1 MAMGCLAGCKKSLSW
16 TDPLNHKK
24 RADNFSAR
32 FLFSDSPQLYFPTTS
47 LPELEPAAGNELPF
61 PLSPPLS
68 THHSRLSGFPFLL
81 LMTHPFVH
89 STNKTESEMKSQGRW
104 YYPQWWTGCGGIWF
118 GKVHH
123 DDILTKRGQ
132 NELWF
137 GAIQMKKHRLI
148 PADKGKRFFWGGRGD
163 GKECWN
169 EILFETQSFPP
180 RLTVK
185 YILAPVRK
193 RNDKCKKQ
201 RERENSGKDYIWKQN
216 DETVYFISNYYS
228 TKGMNFFDIKSP
240 SSKNIEEADEEVFV
254 ILFLCWWTRFGLWVL
269 HSLLWSFVVI
279 LFLCW
284 WKRCGCSTP
293 KGRRALNVPLLVT
306 LTDRPP
312 GLPTWKIYS
321 HKSQTYFSPFLTI
334 LI

>member
-148 PADKGKRFFWGGRGD
+148 PADKGKRFFWGGGEEMEKNVEMKSYLRLSHSPPGSLSNTFWRQWEREMTNVRSRERG
-163 GKECWN
+163 KTVEK
-169 EILFETQSFPP
+169 IIFENKMMK
-180 RLTVK
+180 L
-185 YILAPVRK
+185 YILYQTTILPKGWISSTSNLLLPKTLRRLMRK
-193 RNDKCKKQ
+193 YLWFFFFVGGRDSAC
-201 RERENSGKDYIWKQN
+201 GC
-216 DETVYFISNYYS
+216 S
-228 TKGMNFFDIKSP
+228 T
-240 SSKNIEEADEEVFV
+240 
-254 ILFLCWWTRFGLWVL
+254 LCCDP
-269 HSLLWSFVVI
+269 LLWSFFFVGGRDVGAP
-279 LFLCW
+279 LPKDGEHWMSHCW
-284 WKRCGCSTP
+284 
-293 KGRRALNVPLLVT
+293 
-306 LTDRPP
+306 
-312 GLPTWKIYS
+312 
-321 HKSQTYFSPFLTI
+321 
-334 LI
+334 

>member
-16 TDPLNHKK
+16 KDPLNHKK

-104 YYPQWWTGCGGIWF
+104 YYPQWWTGGGGIWF

-123 DDILTKRGQ
+123 DGILTKRGQ

-137 GAIQMKKHRLI
+137 GEIQMKKHRLI

-201 RERENSGKDYIWKQN
+201 R
-216 DETVYFISNYYS
+216 
-228 TKGMNFFDIKSP
+228 
-240 SSKNIEEADEEVFV
+240 
-254 ILFLCWWTRFGLWVL
+254 
-269 HSLLWSFVVI
+269 
-279 LFLCW
+279 
-284 WKRCGCSTP
+284 
-293 KGRRALNVPLLVT
+293 
-306 LTDRPP
+306 
-312 GLPTWKIYS
+312 
-321 HKSQTYFSPFLTI
+321 
-334 LI
+334 

>member
-104 YYPQWWTGCGGIWF
+104 YYPQWWTGGGGIWF

-123 DDILTKRGQ
+123 DGILTKRDQ

-137 GAIQMKKHRLI
+137 GAIQMKKHVI
-148 PADKGKRFFWGGRGD
+148 PADKGKRFFWG
-163 GKECWN
+163 K
-169 EILFETQSFPP
+169 
-180 RLTVK
+180 
-185 YILAPVRK
+185 K
-193 RNDKCKKQ
+193 R
-201 RERENSGKDYIWKQN
+201 
-216 DETVYFISNYYS
+216 
-228 TKGMNFFDIKSP
+228 
-240 SSKNIEEADEEVFV
+240 
-254 ILFLCWWTRFGLWVL
+254 
-269 HSLLWSFVVI
+269 
-279 LFLCW
+279 
-284 WKRCGCSTP
+284 WKRMLKWNLIWDS
-293 KGRRALNVPLLVT
+293 VI
-306 LTDRPP
+306 PP
-312 GLPTWKIYS
+312 QAHCQIHSGASEKEKW
-321 HKSQTYFSPFLTI
+321 QM
-334 LI
+334 